1 MKYFKFIIVC
11 VFIGF
16 TFNLD
21 AQDVKY
27 SGGDGDGFAS
37 SSYFLIG
44 YPTSFSVTAGGIKQI
59 DLTWVKSS
67 NEDVIIVY
75 NTSNTFGTP
84 VNSTVYSINDAIPDG
99 GTVIYNGIGTST
111 TQGDLSEGSTYYYKI
126 WSNSSSSYSEG
137 SQIGNATTIAGSSTV
152 PISLSAT
159 ETGVQT
165 ITLSWALNG
174 SSDNVMLA
182 YSTDGVFGTPIDGD
196 SYSVSGTISGGGTV
210 LLNNSNTS
218 YEHKYLTGG
227 SYYYKAWS
235 VNTNLYSSGITDNIT
250 IMSAAEI
257 LARYSGSDGG
267 GYGSAEN
274 GAGSLPVE
282 LTSFTASSI
291 SSTNETISTGTV
303 VLNWETATE
312 VNNYGFQVERK
323 KGKVES
329 EIWEEVGFVEGHG
342 NSNSQKDYSYVDSN
356 PISGINRYRLK
367 QIDTDGEFEYSEI
380 VEVEVDI
387 PIVFKLSQ
395 NFPNPFNPTTEIN
408 YSIPNV
414 GTSGS
419 VSSTNVSLKIYDILG
434 REVATLV
441 NKKQTPGNYSVAFNA
456 SQLSSGIYFYSIRT
470 DVNAS
475 IKKMILLK

>member
-1 MKYFKFIIVC
+1 MKNMKYFKFIIVC
-11 VFIGF
+11 AFIGF

-37 SSYFLIG
+37 SSYFLLG
-44 YPTSFSVTAGGIKQI
+44 YPTSFSATSGGIKQI
-59 DLTWVKSS
+59 DLAWIKSS
-67 NEDVIIVY
+67 NENVLIVY

-84 VNSTVYSINDAIPDG
+84 VNTTLYSINDAIPDG
-99 GTVIYNGIGTST
+99 GTVIYNGSGTST
-111 TQGDLSEGSTYYYKI
+111 TQGDLSEGTTYYYKI
-126 WSNSSSSYSEG
+126 WSNNNNSYSEE
-137 SQIGNATTIAGSSTV
+137 SQIANSTTIAGSSTV

-165 ITLSWALNG
+165 ITLSWAQNG
-174 SSDNVMLA
+174 SSDDVMLA
-182 YSTDGVFGTPIDGD
+182 YTTDGVFGNPIDGD
-196 SYSVSGTISGGGTV
+196 SYSANGTISGGGTV
-210 LLNNSNTS
+210 IRNGSYTS
-218 YEHKYLTGG
+218 YEHKNLTGG

-235 VNTNLYSSGITDNIT
+235 VNSNFYSSGITDNTT
-250 IMSAAEI
+250 IMSASEI
-257 LARYSGSDGG
+257 LARYSGGDGG
-267 GYGSAEN
+267 GSSSAE
-274 GAGSLPVE
+274 AGVAPLPVE
-282 LTSFTASSI
+282 LTTFAASI
-291 SSTNETISTGTV
+291 NDDIVT
-303 VLNWETATE
+303 LNWATATE
-312 VNNYGFQVERK
+312 VDNYGFEVERQILK
-323 KGKVES
+323 QVQNDNN
-329 EIWEEVGFVEGHG
+329 WETIGFVEGHG
-342 NSNSQKDYSYVDSN
+342 NSNSQKDYSYMDSN
-356 PISGINRYRLK
+356 PISGRNRYRLK

-419 VSSTNVSLKIYDILG
+419 ISSTNVSLKIYDILG

-456 SQLSSGIYFYSIRT
+456 RQLSSGIYFYSIRT